1 VANPLLSF
9 WLRLVRGDE
18 PPRRPRRR
26 LPVASATQASETI
39 FLVLRRMRVPLIV
52 LIVIFA
58 VSVLGLS
65 LIPGRDAD
73 GRPWRMTIF
82 DAFYVMSYTASTIGF
97 GEIPYAFTY
106 AQRMWVTVAIY
117 LTVIGWAY
125 AIGSLLAL
133 LQDRTFRQAVA
144 LQQFRR
150 KVSRLREPFMLIAG
164 YGRTGELLGH
174 TFDALGRRVVV
185 VDRSEDRINDLQLDA
200 YQADVPGLVG
210 DVRDP
215 SYLGVAGLG
224 HPFCEA
230 VLALTDDDEANLA
243 VTMTA
248 ALLRPEL
255 QVVARTTS
263 PEIAE
268 RMRAFGTPWVVN
280 PFDAFGDR
288 LRLALEAPASYQLL
302 SWLEG
307 GPGAVLPARG
317 NPPRDGR
324 WVVCGGGRFGREIT
338 KDLRAEGLQVDTLET
353 KASAGPD
360 ADDPAVLAADG
371 PEPDAVARADLR
383 HAVGFVAGT
392 DSDTTNISLVATA
405 RRANPGLY
413 VAARQNRP
421 ASSPL
426 FAMMELDALL
436 VPAEVVAHEVYAE
449 LSTPLL
455 RRFLREMPARG
466 DAWAAAVVDRLT
478 ELCGRRLQTL
488 WKVRITPR
496 DAPGLRTW
504 LAAGGIR
511 LDDLLRDPLDRDEPL
526 RAVPL
531 MVLRGDD
538 CILAP
543 GGEFELRTGDEILL
557 AGRPA
562 ARRSLD
568 TTLVQDAAAHYVLS
582 GRHVPAGWI
591 WRRLSRRRVS
601 AGGPGAGRGSGS
613 GRPASR
619 AG

>member
-1 VANPLLSF
+1 MGNPLLAF
-9 WLRLVRGDE
+9 WARRDPDDEQRARRARL
-18 PPRRPRRR
+18 
-26 LPVASATQASETI
+26 LAAASSSARAEATV
-39 FLVLRRMRVPLIV
+39 FLILRRMRAPLIV
-52 LIVIFA
+52 LITIFS
-58 VSVLGLS
+58 VSVLGLT
-65 LIPGRDAD
+65 LIPGADAE
-73 GRPWRMTIF
+73 GRPHDMGFF
-82 DAFYVMSYTASTIGF
+82 DAFYVMSYTATTIGF

-150 KVSRLREPFMLIAG
+150 KVSRLRKPFLLIAG
-164 YGRTGELLGH
+164 YGRTGQLLGH

-185 VDRSEDRINDLQLDA
+185 MDRSEDRINDLQLDA

-215 SYLGVAGLG
+215 SYLGIAGLG

-248 ALLRPEL
+248 ALLRPDL

-263 PEIAE
+263 PAIAE

-288 LRLALEAPASYQLL
+288 LRLALQAPASYQLL
-302 SWLEG
+302 TWLEG
-307 GPGAVLPARG
+307 GPGAAVPARG

-324 WVVCGGGRFGREIT
+324 WVVCGTGRFGREIT
-338 KDLRAEGLQVDTLET
+338 RDLRAEGLQVDTLET
-353 KASAGPD
+353 RAATARAD
-360 ADDPAVLAADG
+360 ADDPTVPAADG
-371 PEPDAVARADLR
+371 PEPDAVAGADLQ

-488 WKVRITPR
+488 WKVRLTPR
-496 DAPGLRTW
+496 DAPGIRTG

-511 LDDLLRDPLDRDEPL
+511 LGDLLRDPLDRDERL

-531 MVLRGDD
+531 MVRRGEDST
-538 CILAP
+538 LAP
-543 GGEFELRTGDEILL
+543 GEEFELLSGDEILL
-557 AGRPA
+557 AGRPT
-562 ARRSLD
+562 ARRSLE
-568 TTLVQDAAAHYVLS
+568 TTLLQDAAGQYVLS
-582 GRHVPAGWI
+582 GRRMPASWI
-591 WRRLSRRRVS
+591 WRRVSRRH
-601 AGGPGAGRGSGS
+601 APPATGPA
-613 GRPASR
+613 
-619 AG
+619 